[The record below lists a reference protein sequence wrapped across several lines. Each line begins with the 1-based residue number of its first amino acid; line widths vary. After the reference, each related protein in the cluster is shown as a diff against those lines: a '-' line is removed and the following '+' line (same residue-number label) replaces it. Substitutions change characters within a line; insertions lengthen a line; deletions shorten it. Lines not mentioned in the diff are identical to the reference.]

1 MHLRNVS
8 SSSRCLPRNVDL
20 SHMRSS
26 HPAAAAPSRPR
37 QARFVAVDPILKEI
51 SVNYPDY
58 IADPAR
64 ACAIVAHRGA
74 WHTAPENS
82 LAAVENAIAA
92 GYDIVEIDIRRSID
106 GGLFLL
112 HDDTLERMAGIER
125 IPEEMTLAE
134 ITALT
139 LRMRDGGPNQP
150 MTEHTIPTLD
160 QVLEAARG
168 RIFID
173 LDIKDTTGLLDAV
186 AAKVKAM
193 GMADQVDFK
202 ADANTPA
209 ERAWIAGQRGLEGLP
224 FMAKARFEAASAAV
238 TTEAVL
244 SVRTFMCEAEFD
256 APETL
261 AGQHERL
268 KAAGISLWVN
278 TLTPVACGGF
288 TDAEALRDPDA
299 IWGRLM
305 AAGVSVIQTD
315 EPEALKAYIA
325 ARRD

>member
-1 MHLRNVS
+1 
-8 SSSRCLPRNVDL
+8 
-20 SHMRSS
+20 
-26 HPAAAAPSRPR
+26 
-37 QARFVAVDPILKEI
+37 
-51 SVNYPDY
+51 VNYIDF

-64 ACAIVAHRGA
+64 PCAIVAHRGA

-82 LAAVENAIAA
+82 LAAIENAIAA
-92 GYDIVEIDIRRSID
+92 GYDVVEIDIRQSVD

-112 HDDTLERMAGIER
+112 HDHTLGRMTGIDR
-125 IPEEMTLAE
+125 VPEEMTLAE

-139 LRMRDGGPNQP
+139 LRMRDGGPDQP

-173 LDIKDTTGLLDAV
+173 LDIKDTAGLLDAV
-186 AAKVKAM
+186 AVKVKAM

-209 ERAWIAGQRGLEGLP
+209 ERAWIARQRGLEGMP
-224 FMAKARFEAASAAV
+224 FMAKARFGAASAAA
-238 TTEAVL
+238 TTDAVL

-256 APETL
+256 AAETL
-261 AGQHERL
+261 AGQHQRL
-268 KAAGISLWVN
+268 KAAGVSLWVN
-278 TLTPVACGGF
+278 TLDPVACAGF
-288 TDAEALRDPDA
+288 RDSEALKDPDA

-315 EPEALKAYIA
+315 EPEALKAYVE
-325 ARRD
+325 ARRA